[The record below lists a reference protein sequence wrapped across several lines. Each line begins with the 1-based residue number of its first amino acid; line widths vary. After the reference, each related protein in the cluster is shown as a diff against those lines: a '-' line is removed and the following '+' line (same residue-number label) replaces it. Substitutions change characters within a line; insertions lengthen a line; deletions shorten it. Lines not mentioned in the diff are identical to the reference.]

1 MTGGLPYY
9 ICFVMKTNKVV
20 YEAPATEN
28 VELRSEAGILSGSS
42 TDVLLNVILLEEE
55 WDA

>member
-1 MTGGLPYY
+1 MAGLLPGYLCR
-9 ICFVMKTNKVV
+9 IMKTSKVV
-20 YEAPATEN
+20 YEAPATEI

-42 TDVLLNVILLEEE
+42 TDVVLSVILDEEE